1 MLYDLADIMALRFA
15 GHVRNIPIELPQSF
29 HGNIFSEETL
39 LALCRQKVLTENRN
53 HRSYSLT
60 PAGIALLEHLGYTYQ
75 LDSRQPAQAKLERR
89 LMSAAVS
96 ALFCRAGFN
105 VFLDKLEGLT
115 SELTYLSSAVLR
127 RDPSSAASRVF
138 AGVRFTGI
146 AHAHKR
152 ALLIHYIDDGF
163 MYFTSEMRMFHGA
176 VSALSCPF
184 GVVYTGKSYEQI
196 TQLLTASK
204 AFSKSK
210 SRAGDA
216 LTYRIAAER
225 TMCPLYLVEA
235 TETGARHLMLLQQKG
250 YRAKIA
256 NYALQEQYLPPPQ
269 DAPMLD
275 AMMGGTPFLVCV
287 DMDIQRIR
295 ASCRYARANGYTEL
309 AAVALPAQIGALARW
324 MEDMFPCELYAIEE
338 SALLSIYPELTLQE
352 TEREPVL
359 QRGGGCYVP
368 VV

>member
-29 HGNIFSEETL
+29 HGNVFSEETL
-39 LALCRQKVLTENRN
+39 LALCRQKVLAENRN

-89 LMSAAVS
+89 LISAAVS

-105 VFLDKLEGLT
+105 IFLDNLEGLT
-115 SELTYLSSAVLR
+115 SELSYLSSAVLR
-127 RDPSSAASRVF
+127 RDPASTASRVF

-146 AHAHKR
+146 AHAHR
-152 ALLIHYIDDGF
+152 SSLLVHYIDDGF

-210 SRAGDA
+210 
-216 LTYRIAAER
+216 
-225 TMCPLYLVEA
+225 
-235 TETGARHLMLLQQKG
+235 
-250 YRAKIA
+250 
-256 NYALQEQYLPPPQ
+256 
-269 DAPMLD
+269 
-275 AMMGGTPFLVCV
+275 
-287 DMDIQRIR
+287 
-295 ASCRYARANGYTEL
+295 
-309 AAVALPAQIGALARW
+309 
-324 MEDMFPCELYAIEE
+324 E
-338 SALLSIYPELTLQE
+338 SLI
-352 TEREPVL
+352 
-359 QRGGGCYVP
+359 
-368 VV
+368 

>member
-152 ALLIHYIDDGF
+152 ALLVHYIDDGF

-295 ASCRYARANGYTEL
+295 ASCRYARANGYGHGTDQQYRVT
-309 AAVALPAQIGALARW
+309 AAAASV
-324 MEDMFPCELYAIEE
+324 FPF
-338 SALLSIYPELTLQE
+338 
-352 TEREPVL
+352 
-359 QRGGGCYVP
+359 QRSQCKP
-368 VV
+368 L